1 MDNQVSAT
9 RPWPSRPEVSSE
21 GNYGMA
27 TAFQEDTFLPALG
40 TTTIPAGLHLP
51 GQTTDRRIDSG

>member
-9 RPWPSRPEVSSE
+9 RPWPSRPDKSSK

-27 TAFQEDTFLPALG
+27 TAFQGGTSLPALG

-51 GQTTDRRIDSG
+51 SQTTNRRIESG